1 MRQGS
6 GKGTHCNKLMEF
18 YDIAM
23 IGTGDLLRW
32 NVDNQ
37 TEVGKVA
44 EEYICKG
51 GQSKPTLQINLVHMS
66 HHDAY
71 PVYPK

>member
-1 MRQGS
+1 
-6 GKGTHCNKLMEF
+6 MET
-18 YDIAM
+18 YDIQM

-51 GQSKPTLQINLVHMS
+51 GQYIYT
-66 HHDAY
+66 Y
-71 PVYPK
+71 PNKLFIKSYILHTCKYVSFKIYDSSAA